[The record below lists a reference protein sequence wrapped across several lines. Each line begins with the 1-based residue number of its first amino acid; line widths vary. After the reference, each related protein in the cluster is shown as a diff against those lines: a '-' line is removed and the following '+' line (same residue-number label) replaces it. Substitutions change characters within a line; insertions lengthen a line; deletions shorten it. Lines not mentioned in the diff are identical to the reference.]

1 MLLVE
6 SELLTEGKKENQTWF
21 IEGVFAQAE
30 VVNKNNRIYREEVLD
45 REVKNFIAE
54 YVNSKRAVGEL
65 SHPNSS
71 QINPDRVA
79 ILIESLSKQG
89 TDYFGRA
96 KVLDTPCGKIV
107 QAMLEGGVVL
117 GVSTRGS
124 GSVKTNKQGISEVCD
139 DFRLHTI
146 DAVMNPSAP
155 KALVKAVYENEQL
168 LDGLLHDALIYE
180 EFVSFLKEKKR
191 IKQIHNKVRRE
202 EAMVESVK
210 RVLSQLIN
218 KT

>member
-1 MLLVE
+1 MLLIENELITE
-6 SELLTEGKKENQTWF
+6 SRKEDQSWI

-30 VVNKNNRIYREEVLD
+30 VVNKNRRIYRESILD
-45 REVKNFIAE
+45 REINSFVSE
-54 YVNSKRAVGEL
+54 YVNTKRAVGEL

-79 ILIESLSKQG
+79 ILIESLTKQG

-96 KVLDTPCGKIV
+96 KVLDTPCGKII

-124 GSVKTNKQGISEVCD
+124 GSVRTLKEGISEVCE
-139 DFRLHTI
+139 DFKLHTI

-155 KALVKAVYENEQL
+155 KALVTAVYENEQAL
-168 LDGLLHDALIYE
+168 EALLHDTLLYE
-180 EFVSFLKEKKR
+180 EFMSFLAAKKKAKQVVNKTEREK
-191 IKQIHNKVRRE
+191 
-202 EAMVESVK
+202 AMFESVK
-210 RVLSQLIN
+210 QVLSQLIN
-218 KT
+218 KH